1 MSIPGRTRASCYFRV
16 SAATQRSDECHSAA
30 AAPAAA
36 IMMPAPA
43 CPALHEPESQAWHSV
58 CAGQGVCMYLISD
71 DAQMFA
77 LLAANFQGATLCL
90 L

>member
-1 MSIPGRTRASCYFRV
+1 
-16 SAATQRSDECHSAA
+16 
-30 AAPAAA
+30 
-36 IMMPAPA
+36 
-43 CPALHEPESQAWHSV
+43 
-58 CAGQGVCMYLISD
+58 MYLISD

>member
-1 MSIPGRTRASCYFRV
+1 MSLSPKLGTVFAVRG
-16 SAATQRSDECHSAA
+16 
-30 AAPAAA
+30 
-36 IMMPAPA
+36 
-43 CPALHEPESQAWHSV
+43 L
-58 CAGQGVCMYLISD
+58 CMYLISD